1 MFNYTFSD
9 AVLSKKYDIDFKNP
23 YIVNAGAGSGFESV
37 IAKLLG
43 ASIFPIGLMLV
54 VFCGAKLFTGNCV
67 MTISVFKKE
76 ITVRAMLR
84 NWGIVYFANLIGA
97 VLLAYLL
104 DKSGL
109 YGSEAMTV
117 NAIS

>member
-84 NWGIVYFANLIGA
+84 NWGIVYFANLIGGGII
-97 VLLAYLL
+97 
-104 DKSGL
+104 GL
-109 YGSEAMTV
+109 FTG
-117 NAIS
+117 